1 MPLKLVYASS
11 YVPHPRLTRNRIR
24 YIRHLIITANA
35 PHALAH
41 TLKVNER
48 LEVLKKAAPPHMRPH
63 TLPHA
68 LPHTHTL
75 QVNERLEA
83 LKKAA
88 EGYKGSDVEDL
99 ADGLQV

>member
-1 MPLKLVYASS
+1 
-11 YVPHPRLTRNRIR
+11 
-24 YIRHLIITANA
+24 
-35 PHALAH
+35 
-41 TLKVNER
+41 
-48 LEVLKKAAPPHMRPH
+48 MRPH

-99 ADGLQV
+99 ADGLQVQ